1 MWFGTKSDPEPK
13 IDKIRDDVRLKKKRA
28 DGDLLPSKRVRGLA
42 AQGYEMGEVI
52 GEGQFSKVLVAYCPK
67 MRRKVAVKV
76 ISKRKSPKEYLRDFA
91 PREVSILQ
99 HLNHTYMID
108 IYRALEDQRNVYLVM
123 EYAPNGDL
131 HDYINTKGHL
141 DEAESRALFRQLIEA
156 VAYLHRARVVHRDI
170 RPENCLLAE
179 GNQLK
184 LADFGFARWNRNKEI
199 LSTYCGC
206 YGYAAPEVVE
216 GDPYDGEKS
225 DVWSMGA
232 TLFSMLNGREP
243 FPDSGDIG
251 ILLNSMAQKMRF
263 HQKTSKEARVFVRRM
278 MSLDPDAR
286 PTAVELRSDT
296 WIEKPC
302 QITDTYS
309 ESSVTSSV
317 LMRDDFDLNQEH
329 GLSLGQHNFEVPPK
343 AVTKLLKSVAL
354 NSIDDDE
361 TLVRVRRGVARI
373 NSNAIGISGPAAR
386 RVSVALTSNVD
397 VSKLPVKGSTTGKTL
412 GRRMSSMLRRSS
424 SILRSG
430 SQVQLPAQEI
440 IDTMIK
446 QHQEEVERDIKRV
459 HCTTGALFAAA
470 VGKARRQTIAANR
483 FEMQYVQVLHDQ
495 IAEETGYVIGQTRGK
510 MERLRHKLERMAG
523 GDETPSEAGC

>member
-28 DGDLLPSKRVRGLA
+28 DGDLLPRKRVQGLA

-141 DEAESRALFRQLIEA
+141 GEEESRALFRQMIEA

-225 DVWSMGA
+225 DVWSMG
-232 TLFSMLNGREP
+232 
-243 FPDSGDIG
+243 
-251 ILLNSMAQKMRF
+251 
-263 HQKTSKEARVFVRRM
+263 
-278 MSLDPDAR
+278 
-286 PTAVELRSDT
+286 
-296 WIEKPC
+296 
-302 QITDTYS
+302 
-309 ESSVTSSV
+309 V

-440 IDTMIK
+440 IDTMVK
-446 QHQEEVERDIKRV
+446 QRQEEVERDIKRV
-459 HCTTGALFAAA
+459 HCSTGALFAAA